1 MFWKTNFIMAKVVT
15 ALLDDALSH
24 LKDPE
29 IQDSIHSKIVEPLLA
44 KLLEVLSP
52 YILGIGILWAVMFL
66 CIILI
71 LMILLHGGHGGGIP
85 LLVLGKQQVL

>member
-29 IQDSIHSKIVEPLLA
+29 IQDSIHSKIVQPLLA
-44 KLLEVLSP
+44 KLWDVLYP
-52 YILGIGILWAVMFL
+52 YILGVGLLWTILFL
-66 CIILI
+66 CELIILV
-71 LMILLHGGHGGGIP
+71 ILLQGGHGGSVP
-85 LLVLGKQQVL
+85 LLVLGKQQLL